1 MDREITRRYPHLKRI
16 TIITLITAVAVTGA
30 VLAWREART
39 STCRA
44 DSRDLIIADV
54 TSRTFDDYIRVS
66 GHVETGVVVQ
76 VSALE
81 TGIVEHKTVE
91 EGAMIN
97 AGDIILTLHNPNLRQ
112 QILDS
117 EAQLAEKQN
126 MLRDTEIAMEKDR
139 LQIKQDLLTTRT
151 ELNRKHR
158 LLQQQESL
166 LAENLTSREDYL
178 HAKEDYD
185 LAVESMNL
193 LRERQR
199 QDSIY
204 RSVQVGM
211 MRESL
216 ANMHQNLL
224 LVRQRADNLNIRAT
238 HGGQLGNLTA
248 EIGQSISAGQQV
260 GQINILDNFKIAA
273 LIDEHYIDRVH
284 TGLTG
289 EMERQGR
296 KFNVTVTKVYPEV
309 TQGQFKVDLA
319 LSDTQPGN
327 IRVGQTC
334 HVDLRL
340 GEPSQG
346 VVIPRGQFFRNTGGR
361 WIYVLNADGTEATR
375 RDITIG
381 RQNPRYYEVTDG
393 LTPGERV
400 IISEYTDFGDA
411 YKIIIS
417 R

>member
-1 MDREITRRYPHLKRI
+1 MDREITRRYPHLKKI

-81 TGIVEHKTVE
+81 TGIVEHKSVE

-319 LSDTQPGN
+319 LSDTQPEN

-340 GEPSQG
+340 GEPTQG